1 MRGDLI
7 SHLSEDE
14 GKTIMQKL
22 LNSYLRDSEYETIKK
37 FNHDPSNF
45 DYEQYIKDAQVDFA
59 QMKKHIIET
68 KPEKIHLGQY
78 KKHGH
83 KTDKELNIHKGGIIR

>member
-7 SHLSEDE
+7 SNLSEDE
-14 GKTIMQKL
+14 GHTIMQKL

-37 FNHDPSNF
+37 FNNEPDKF
-45 DYEQYIKDAQVDFA
+45 DYETYIKEALVEFA
-59 QMKKHIIET
+59 QLKKHVEET
-68 KPEKIHLGQY
+68 KPEKIHLGKY